1 MIKSLFTL
9 KGGAALR
16 KIPPGRIVIM
26 ILLAAALASLF
37 FLLGLNCEKAYLI
50 PLLVFAYFLAT
61 YFDVSLPGLGHVS
74 SDHIVA
80 FPAVLFIGN
89 PFLAGLL
96 NGFGYLLERAFRFGF
111 RGLEAKHWLSF
122 LAISVNTAVTTLLF
136 QATGAF
142 TAGSSLTKSCLVL
155 LISLFVFALLGFL
168 ILLLDRIVTGTDFSI
183 RQWMSYL
190 FKYLLFLFISS
201 PFLAIF
207 LLAISENHI
216 PFLILSF
223 FPLISTIW
231 SLRVNFKLVEKNSSL
246 IRSTQKQEF
255 LQQIMTVEAGSLEDR
270 NFLKN
275 FLTGLKDFVKWD
287 RDILYLASL
296 EMEREPII
304 FSTGEF
310 PPDPH
315 GVIGTLEEILQ
326 ANPPLK
332 EPVCRSG
339 ETLAPMLDARSKSQI
354 IMPLSTDEISF
365 GILVLERVSDQPFD
379 SAEVQFCQ
387 SALSQVA
394 RHIQDKILKGQLMT
408 TNQTLLKQTH
418 YLSEI
423 LKISNLLKIHLSSQE
438 ILEEV
443 ADGISQSLGFRTVL
457 ISLYKQDE
465 KCFERIAQA
474 GLDDRWNEISE
485 KKPPEQN
492 ILRHFREEFRI
503 GNCYLVRN
511 VTPTTTTIMPKMD
524 DPSGASPDDWAPDDA
539 LFVPL
544 LTSNNNLLGV
554 ISVDEPRDGK
564 IPSLETLNA
573 LEILANQAVH
583 AFESAAIHAVARHD
597 AVMDGLTNLYNHRHF
612 QESLSRVLRQ
622 ASVSNQT
629 FSILM
634 MDLDNFKETNDTFGH
649 LAGDAVLRS
658 IGQTLLEVTRKDDVA
673 ARYGGEEFA
682 VLLNGLDSH
691 QARMVA
697 ERIRSLVEKKPV
709 YDESITQPVK
719 ITVSIGIATFPKHS
733 RNHKELLNIAD
744 LALYRAKQAGKNRIA
759 EGP

>member
-1 MIKSLFTL
+1 M
-9 KGGAALR
+9 R
-16 KIPPGRIVIM
+16 KIPPGRIAILC
-26 ILLAAALASLF
+26 LLAAALGWLF
-37 FLLGLNCEKAYLI
+37 SVHGSSCERSFLIPFILFAFLLAN
-50 PLLVFAYFLAT
+50 
-61 YFDVSLPGLGHVS
+61 YFDVPLPGLGHVS

-80 FPAVLFIGN
+80 FPALLLLGN
-89 PFLAGLL
+89 PFMAGILAGI
-96 NGFGYLLERAFRFGF
+96 GYILERAFRFGL
-111 RGLEAKHWLSF
+111 RGLEQKHGLSF
-122 LAISVNTAVTTLLF
+122 LAISLNTAVTVLIFQAAGSFEAGTSLLRSCLTLL
-136 QATGAF
+136 
-142 TAGSSLTKSCLVL
+142 LC
-155 LISLFVFALLGFL
+155 LFVFALLGFS
-168 ILLLDRIVTGTDFSI
+168 ILLADRMATRTKFSI
-183 RQWMSYL
+183 RQWLNYL
-190 FKYLLFLFISS
+190 ARYLIFLVISS
-201 PFLAIF
+201 PFLALF
-207 LLAISENHI
+207 LLAISENNI
-216 PFLILSF
+216 PFLVLSF

-231 SLRVNFKLVEKNSSL
+231 SLRINFKLVEKNSSL
-246 IRSTQKQEF
+246 IESTQKQEF
-255 LQQIMTVEAGSLEDR
+255 LQQIMVGETGSLEDR

-275 FLTGLKDFVKWD
+275 FLLGLKDFVKCD
-287 RDILYLASL
+287 RDLLFLASL
-296 EMEREPII
+296 EMEKEPII
-304 FSTGEF
+304 FSTGDF
-310 PPDPH
+310 PVDPH
-315 GVIGTLEEILQ
+315 RAISSLEDILQ
-326 ANPPLK
+326 ASPPLK
-332 EPVCRSG
+332 TPISG
-339 ETLAPMLDARSKSQI
+339 SAGNFTPLLDPESKSQI
-354 IMPLSTDEISF
+354 IVPLSTEEISF
-365 GILVLERVSDQPFD
+365 GILVLERKENRPFEP
-379 SAEVQFCQ
+379 SEVQFSH

-443 ADGISQSLGFRTVL
+443 ANGISQSLGFRTVL
-457 ISLYKQDE
+457 ISLYKQED
-465 KCFERIAQA
+465 KCFERIAQS
-474 GLDDRWNEISE
+474 GLSDKWKEISQ
-485 KKPPEQN
+485 KKPPEEN
-492 ILRHFREEFRI
+492 IMRHFKEEFRI

-511 VTPTTTTIMPKMD
+511 VTPTSTTVMPNME
-524 DPSGASPDDWAPDDA
+524 PAVSRSPDDWAPDDA
-539 LFVPL
+539 LFIPL
-544 LTSNNNLLGV
+544 LTSNNSLLGV

-597 AVMDGLTNLYNHRHF
+597 AVIDGLTNLYNHRHF
-612 QESLSRVLRQ
+612 QESLTRLLRQ
-622 ASVSNQT
+622 SSLSNHT

-709 YDESITQPVK
+709 YDDSVSEPVR

-733 RNHKELLNIAD
+733 RDHRELLNIAD

>member
-1 MIKSLFTL
+1 M
-9 KGGAALR
+9 R
-16 KIPPGRIVIM
+16 KVQPGRII
-26 ILLAAALASLF
+26 IILLLAAVLVSLF
-37 FLLGLNCEKAYLI
+37 FVFGIKSEKAYLI
-50 PLLVFAYFLAT
+50 PLLLFAFFLAT

-80 FPAVLFIGN
+80 FPAILFLGN
-89 PFLAGLL
+89 PFMAGIL
-96 NGFGYLLERAFRFGF
+96 NGLGYLLERTFRFGF
-111 RGLEAKHWLSF
+111 RGVESKHWLSF
-122 LAISVNTAVTTLLF
+122 LIISVNTAVTTLLF
-136 QATGAF
+136 QVTGAF
-142 TAGSSLTKSCLVL
+142 TPGSSLTKSCLVL
-155 LISLFVFALLGFL
+155 LLSFLVFALLSFL
-168 ILLLDRIVTGTDFSI
+168 ILLVDRIASGADFSLK
-183 RQWMSYL
+183 QWMSYL
-190 FKYLLFLFISS
+190 FKYLLFLFVSS

-207 LLAISENHI
+207 LLAISEDHI

-223 FPLISTIW
+223 FPLVSTIW
-231 SLRVNFKLVEKNSSL
+231 SLRINFKLVEKNSSL

-255 LQQIMTVEAGSLEDR
+255 LQQIMTVETGSLEDR

-275 FLTGLKDFVKWD
+275 FLTGLKDFVRWD

-296 EMEREPII
+296 EMEKEPII

-315 GVIGTLEEILQ
+315 GVIGTLEDILQ
-326 ANPPLK
+326 ANPPIK
-332 EPVCRSG
+332 APVCSSG
-339 ETLAPMLDARSKSQI
+339 KKIVPMLDAGSKSQI
-354 IMPLSTDEISF
+354 IMPLSTEEISF

-379 SAEVQFCQ
+379 TAEVQFCQ

-443 ADGISQSLGFRTVL
+443 AGGISESLGFRTVL

-474 GLDDRWNEISE
+474 GLDDRWKEISE

-492 ILRHFREEFRI
+492 ILRHFKEEFRI

-511 VTPTTTTIMPKMD
+511 VTPLPTTVMPQVD
-524 DPSGASPDDWAPDDA
+524 DPSGRSPDDWAPDDA

-544 LTSNNNLLGV
+544 LTSNNSLLGV
-554 ISVDEPRDGK
+554 ISVDEPKDGK

-612 QESLSRVLRQ
+612 QESLSRLLRQ
-622 ASVSNQT
+622 ATISNQT

-658 IGQTLLEVTRKDDVA
+658 VGQTLLEVTRKDDVA

-709 YDESITQPVK
+709 YDESIVEPVR